1 MAGNT
6 NTNFNGWDWHT
17 KHVEQALQQGEYVSA
32 ETILIAAGPPRFD
45 QVAFAKGAS
54 SDKSKSTQNGN
65 EIGASQASGAVY
77 PVGLIENFGLSQNK
91 QLQRLFE
98 IGSKK
103 SYFVPGRNIA
113 SFSLGRVLFWGPS
126 ILRVLYAYY
135 PNSKIILANGAMGD
149 EPSNKDGV
157 SVGGAAENLP
167 KIVNAPGTVMGTD
180 PNRKSSFYINLASD
194 LFNQPLGLM
203 IYMKDVRDQI
213 FSAFYLED
221 CYIQAHQLN
230 LNASSVLVAEGVSG
244 QCDSVVPVDI
254 SGA

>member
-32 ETILIAAGPPRFD
+32 ETILIAAGPPRFE
-45 QVAFAKGAS
+45 QVAFAKGTPA
-54 SDKSKSTQNGN
+54 DKSKPAQPAKGT
-65 EIGASQASGAVY
+65 EIGAVQSNSAGAGAVY

-149 EPSNKDGV
+149 ESSNIDGV
-157 SVGGAAENLP
+157 SVGGAAANLP
-167 KIVNAPGTVMGTD
+167 KIVNAPGTVM
-180 PNRKSSFYINLASD
+180 
-194 LFNQPLGLM
+194 
-203 IYMKDVRDQI
+203 
-213 FSAFYLED
+213 
-221 CYIQAHQLN
+221 
-230 LNASSVLVAEGVSG
+230 
-244 QCDSVVPVDI
+244 
-254 SGA
+254 